1 MIRVKFASL
10 LALLIAVLAALC
22 MPTRADASCTAATIE
37 NTYGIHADGF
47 AVPTAN
53 TALKVSAFFP
63 AAAIGEA
70 SFIATSDTGGTV
82 SGAEK
87 LSFGGVQLQFT
98 FTGTYT
104 VSAPT
109 CSGRITTADQDTIDF
124 VIVKGGEKIEILETR
139 SGAVFQGA
147 MEKED

>member
-1 MIRVKFASL
+1 MMHRVKFGSL
-10 LALLIAVLAALC
+10 LALGLLGALSV
-22 MPTRADASCTAATIE
+22 PLRADAECTAATVA
-37 NTYGIHADGF
+37 NTYGIRADGF

-63 AAAIGEA
+63 AAVIGEA
-70 SFIATSDTGGTV
+70 SFIATSNTGGTV
-82 SGAEK
+82 SGAEN

-104 VSAPT
+104 VSAPK

-139 SGAVFQGA
+139 PGAVFQGA